1 MLNHFPGRQADE
13 KIIMIIRKHPVVYF
27 RLSLTFVVVAL
38 VPLAFFLRFWTAI
51 FPVSNSGAIGMAGY
65 LGAILVLL
73 YSLMFLMI
81 AILDEQFDLFV
92 LTNHR
97 LIDITQVSFL
107 KRTVATTPLN
117 QIQDTTSNIQGLLG
131 TLLNYGSIDV
141 KTAAGIASTFNMDHV
156 ADPGMVARVI
166 LNQAEERK
174 EMDAKIG
181 FGVSKPVS
189 ADSLD

>member
-1 MLNHFPGRQADE
+1 MLKYFPGRQPDE
-13 KIIMIIRKHPVVYF
+13 KIVMVIRKHRVVYV
-27 RLSLTFVVVAL
+27 RLSLIYIL
-38 VPLAFFLRFWTAI
+38 IIILPLSFFIPFWLRV
-51 FPVSNSGAIGMAGY
+51 FPVSNPTAIGLAGY
-65 LGAILVLL
+65 LGISLIIL

-81 AILDEQFDLFV
+81 AVLDEEFDLFV

-141 KTAAGIASTFNMDHV
+141 KTAAGLASNFNMDHV
-156 ADPGMVARVI
+156 PDPGMVARLI
-166 LNQAEERK
+166 LDQAEERR
-174 EMDAKIG
+174 ELDAKMRG
-181 FGVSKPVS
+181 ESKKPTPS
-189 ADSLD
+189 DSLD